1 VRFTRNVTH
10 SGEIVVLNRGHHSE
24 IAIHGDKPFDNP
36 YSGNVVDICPV
47 GALTSSDFRFKVRS
61 WFLKGTS
68 SVCGGCSTGCNLRID
83 HSARAA
89 GGGIP
94 GQSAND
100 GKIYRTVGRRNI
112 DVNKSW
118 LCDEGRLSF
127 HAMERWPRLVNPRS
141 PMPSNGHPKPV
152 DELLST
158 IHGRFEVIRKEHG
171 NSAVAGL
178 ASATNTNEALF
189 LMKKYFQGQVD
200 FRLGGEVET
209 YQKQQDDLLRRLDKH
224 PNTQGALDLG
234 LSGSAN
240 GLAGML
246 QLAEAKQIRGM
257 WISFHPQLVGDD
269 APEIIAGLQQLI
281 GALDFA
287 VVSTTHEFPWTAKAA
302 FVLPM
307 AGWAEETGSYTNF
320 AGRVQI
326 TNRAV
331 DPPGHSQ
338 PLHTMM
344 AKLLALAGTPVLPDP
359 VAIFESLARE
369 VAGYSGMDYESIGA
383 LGLNAKQ
390 EEVVR

>member
-1 VRFTRNVTH
+1 
-10 SGEIVVLNRGHHSE
+10 
-24 IAIHGDKPFDNP
+24 
-36 YSGNVVDICPV
+36 
-47 GALTSSDFRFKVRS
+47 
-61 WFLKGTS
+61 
-68 SVCGGCSTGCNLRID
+68 
-83 HSARAA
+83 
-89 GGGIP
+89 
-94 GQSAND
+94 
-100 GKIYRTVGRRNI
+100 
-112 DVNKSW
+112 
-118 LCDEGRLSF
+118 
-127 HAMERWPRLVNPRS
+127 
-141 PMPSNGHPKPV
+141 
-152 DELLST
+152 
-158 IHGRFEVIRKEHG
+158 
-171 NSAVAGL
+171 
-178 ASATNTNEALF
+178 
-189 LMKKYFQGQVD
+189 
-200 FRLGGEVET
+200 
-209 YQKQQDDLLRRLDKH
+209 
-224 PNTQGALDLG
+224 
-234 LSGSAN
+234 
-240 GLAGML
+240 
-246 QLAEAKQIRGM
+246 M